1 MPLELRAKLEKQG
14 ILLCLEAGRL
24 VVTWNGKRTP
34 ELASEVK
41 EARFELV
48 ILLEMEQ
55 KGHCFTC
62 FFWKR
67 DTFPPH
73 LGVCSLG
80 WSAHEHW
87 NSSTDPVYIHAACEC
102 MCEPKRWQT
111 KHRSVRPAAKW
122 ADLKNTG

>member
-48 ILLEMEQ
+48 ILLKMEQ

-62 FFWKR
+62 FFWKS
-67 DTFPPH
+67 DTFSPH

-122 ADLKNTG
+122 AALKNTG